1 MKKQIM
7 IIRKALDSDLD
18 DVLSVER
25 AAFDSDE
32 CAEIVQM
39 LLGDDS
45 AKPIVSLLAFQ
56 ENRAVGHIMFSRASL
71 EPNKD
76 SLESNNPLS
85 ISILGP
91 LAVVPDAQKQ
101 GIGSKLI
108 ESGLEILSKSGVD
121 LVFVL
126 GHSTYYPRFGFKPA
140 SNLGFEPSYPIP
152 EKNTDAWMVQE
163 LCPGVIGNFRGKLI
177 CADSLDD
184 PKYWRE

>member
-1 MKKQIM
+1 M

-25 AAFDSDE
+25 AAFGSDE
-32 CAEIVQM
+32 CVEIVQL

-45 AKPIVSLLAFQ
+45 AKPIISLLAFQ
-56 ENRAVGHIMFSRASL
+56 ENRAVGHIMFSRATL
-71 EPNKD
+71 EPNTD
-76 SLESNNPLS
+76 SLESNDPLS

-91 LAVVPDAQKQ
+91 LAVMPDVQKQ
-101 GIGSKLI
+101 GIGGKLI
-108 ESGLEILSKSGVD
+108 KNGLDILSKSGVD

-126 GHSTYYPRFGFKPA
+126 GHPTYYPRFGFKPA
-140 SNLGFEPSYPIP
+140 GNLGFEPSYPIP
-152 EKNTDAWMVQE
+152 EKNADAWMVQE
-163 LCPGVIGNFRGKLI
+163 LRPGIIGNFSGKII

>member
-1 MKKQIM
+1 M
-7 IIRKALDSDLD
+7 IVRKALDSDLD

-25 AAFDSDE
+25 AAFDLE
-32 CAEIVQM
+32 EGAEIVQK

-56 ENRAVGHIMFSRASL
+56 ENRALGHILFSRATI
-71 EPNKD
+71 EPNV
-76 SLESNNPLS
+76 PLS

-101 GIGSKLI
+101 GIGGKLI
-108 ESGLEILSKSGVD
+108 ENGLDILSKSGVD

-126 GHSTYYPRFGFKPA
+126 GHPTYYPRHGFKPA

-152 EKNTDAWMVQE
+152 EKNADAWMLQE
-163 LCPGVIGNFRGKLI
+163 LRPGIIGNFRGKVI

>member
-1 MKKQIM
+1 M

-32 CAEIVQM
+32 CVEIVQL

-45 AKPIVSLLAFQ
+45 AKPIISLLAFQ
-56 ENRAVGHIMFSRASL
+56 ENRAVGHIMFSKARLEPNTDSL
-71 EPNKD
+71 EPNA
-76 SLESNNPLS
+76 PLS

-91 LAVVPDAQKQ
+91 LAVMPDVQKQ
-101 GIGSKLI
+101 GIGGKLI
-108 ESGLEILSKSGVD
+108 KNGLDILSKSGVD

-126 GHSTYYPRFGFKPA
+126 GHPTYYPRFGFKPA
-140 SNLGFEPSYPIP
+140 GNLGFEPSYPIP
-152 EKNTDAWMVQE
+152 EKNADAWMVQE
-163 LCPGVIGNFRGKLI
+163 LRPGIIGNFSGRII

>member
-1 MKKQIM
+1 M

-18 DVLSVER
+18 DVLFVER

-32 CAEIVQM
+32 CAEIIQL

-45 AKPIVSLLAFQ
+45 AKPIISLLAFQ
-56 ENRAVGHIMFSRASL
+56 ENRAVGHIMFSRATL
-71 EPNKD
+71 EPHA
-76 SLESNNPLS
+76 PLS

-91 LAVVPDAQKQ
+91 LAVVPEFQKQ

-108 ESGLEILSKSGVD
+108 ESGLDILSKSGVD

-126 GHSTYYPRFGFKPA
+126 GHPTYYPRCGFKPA
-140 SNLGFEPSYPIP
+140 GNLGFEPSYPIL
-152 EKNTDAWMVQE
+152 EKNADAWMVQE
-163 LCPGVIGNFRGKLI
+163 LRPGIIGNFSGKII

-184 PKYWRE
+184 PKYWQE